1 MIFIHHKVRGAPLL
15 YQPLRDKPYKWCS
28 VYFFKF
34 ILRISCHI
42 TIAKNGCICACVCVY
57 VCVYRESIRCSVIF
71 FLTEHLV
78 DDFLSHFTR
87 EKICKSHTCAK
98 KCIKRV
104 WEKHKNSE
112 LHFALQ
118 SDNRDEDSDC
128 KSLFSSKLVMFIH
141 DHKLFFS

>member
-71 FLTEHLV
+71 FFTEHLV

-87 EKICKSHTCAK
+87 EKSVNHTHVQKSALKEFGKNTRTLNCILLCKVTIEMRTVIA
-98 KCIKRV
+98 RV
-104 WEKHKNSE
+104 YFPLN
-112 LHFALQ
+112 
-118 SDNRDEDSDC
+118 
-128 KSLFSSKLVMFIH
+128 
-141 DHKLFFS
+141 